1 VSAPE
6 RLRPMISQ
14 DSLVYDTLLE
24 VMDLV
29 AAVGKKVDRLLSAAG
44 IEDAPAGLAEGGSPD
59 G

>member
-1 VSAPE
+1 
-6 RLRPMISQ
+6 MISQ